1 MLLLYN
7 LIVIA
12 VLLLVVLAIAS
23 ATSRP
28 PPLGDTAVRLH
39 SSDQPAPIE
48 PAPNLIR
55 AAGWQ

>member
-1 MLLLYN
+1 MFLLYN

-12 VLLLVVLAIAS
+12 VLLLMVLAIAS

-28 PPLGDTAVRLH
+28 PLGNTAERARG
-39 SSDQPAPIE
+39 SDQPPPTE

>member
-1 MLLLYN
+1 MFLFYN

-12 VLLLVVLAIAS
+12 VMSLMVLAIAS

-28 PPLGDTAVRLH
+28 PLRGTAVRPH
-39 SSDQPAPIE
+39 GPDQAAPME
-48 PAPNLIR
+48 PAQNLVR

>member
-1 MLLLYN
+1 MFLLYN

-12 VLLLVVLAIAS
+12 VLLVMVLAIAS

-28 PPLGDTAVRLH
+28 PMGSTAVRPH
-39 SSDQPAPIE
+39 DSDQPPPIE
-48 PAPNLIR
+48 PTPSLVR

>member
-1 MLLLYN
+1 MFLLYN

-12 VLLLVVLAIAS
+12 VLLLMVLAIAS

-28 PPLGDTAVRLH
+28 PLGNTAEHVRG
-39 SSDQPAPIE
+39 SDQPLPTE